1 MCDVMTYRP
10 RASAAPRAARAA
22 AVLCARGLE
31 HPSKGPSLFSVMP
44 PEHPEHASITA
55 DPQEPLRVAA
65 HGTGPFRAIIGD
77 LPALITADWMS
88 TQSGFES
95 HGGFRLFQEAR
106 VGANE
111 SYDH

>member
-1 MCDVMTYRP
+1 M
-10 RASAAPRAARAA
+10 
-22 AVLCARGLE
+22 CARGLE
-31 HPSKGPSLFSVMP
+31 HPSKWPGLFPVTVPM
-44 PEHPEHASITA
+44 HPEHGSITA
-55 DPQEPLRVAA
+55 DPPEPRRVAA
-65 HGTGPFRAIIGD
+65 HGTGPVRAIIGD

-88 TQSGFES
+88 AQSGFES